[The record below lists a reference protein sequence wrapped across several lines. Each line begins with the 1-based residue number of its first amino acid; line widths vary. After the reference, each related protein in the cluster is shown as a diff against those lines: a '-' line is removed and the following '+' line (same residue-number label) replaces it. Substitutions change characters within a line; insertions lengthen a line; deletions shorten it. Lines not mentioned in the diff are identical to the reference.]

1 MQRMKQ
7 HHGGAIA
14 RKDCN
19 CIYGPELGVPELDAL
34 PAAGSSDLAQTF
46 GTAWSGP
53 NLLLLDQRSG
63 TLTSVNAPHNTA
75 DRRVE
80 PLPVLNQAQLWSAS
94 TG

>member
-1 MQRMKQ
+1 M
-7 HHGGAIA
+7 
-14 RKDCN
+14 
-19 CIYGPELGVPELDAL
+19 PELDAL